1 MKSFVV
7 KSLFLCFGF
16 LSLSMVSDYN
26 TEKLHTVT
34 VNLSNIRNSNGR
46 IQLQIYRD
54 EASFKK
60 ETPWRTK
67 YVSKEGMINKSITYE
82 IPWLEA
88 GVYGIAILDDEDAD
102 KKMKY
107 SWMMPD
113 EGFGFSDF
121 YLKGLSRPSFHD
133 FKFHLTDDK
142 TVKVVVRYM

>member
-1 MKSFVV
+1 MEDS
-7 KSLFLCFGF
+7 
-16 LSLSMVSDYN
+16 N
-26 TEKLHTVT
+26 PENLHTLT
-34 VNLSNIRNSNGR
+34 VHISNIRNSKGR

-54 EASFKK
+54 EASFKR

-67 YVSKEGMINKSITYE
+67 YVSKEGMNNKSIIYD
-82 IPWLEA
+82 IPWLET
-88 GVYGIAILDDEDAD
+88 GMYGIAILDDEDVD

-133 FKFHLTDDK
+133 FKFHLSQDK
-142 TVKVVVRYM
+142 SVKIVVRYM